1 MPFRPVRPGIQRL
14 SLRRKKLQKAR
25 TQGRSITLVTILMM
39 LAGTPNRAQNTPGT
53 ASVTD
58 SPTDT
63 GRTIEDLNLIGAE
76 TVMPPF
82 AESPLD
88 LNSGFRRALL
98 DEGIALRGLLQA
110 TYAQNTLQ
118 APVPADQQ
126 TYVGEYPFEAGMTN
140 WTFTADL
147 RQLHLQH
154 TQFYI
159 CGVWNWVSWNPA
171 GPKAFQIYGLYL
183 YKAFANRRVEI
194 KAGYIGNNLEVI
206 GLTVGGSTAT
216 GAQGVYAVLPYEV
229 GLSYFPMTTPSFNLR
244 LSGPKHTYVKAVAQR
259 SLDPKGGPTEVE
271 RNHTGFRFIPQGD
284 KLLLFGEA
292 GYIRTAS
299 ATVYDAWFRAGYMH
313 NSTSDTNLATG
324 KAESGNHAAF
334 VLMDYQLWKPDSIQ
348 HGHGLYLGGTAM
360 TADSRFDPY
369 DSYYELR
376 LYQKAP
382 FRSRPFDMASLVA
395 YYSGHSSDLTN
406 SLVASGETVWRNSA
420 SVTGSYALRV
430 HPGQYMSIGLS
441 YVHGPAITPQ
451 VSDALNFSTSYSIF
465 F

>member
-1 MPFRPVRPGIQRL
+1 MALFLGSTGTF
-14 SLRRKKLQKAR
+14 SL
-25 TQGRSITLVTILMM
+25 
-39 LAGTPNRAQNTPGT
+39 AQNTPGT
-53 ASVTD
+53 AAVPD
-58 SPTDT
+58 SPRDV
-63 GRTIEDLNLIGAE
+63 GRSIEDLNLIGAE

-82 AESPLD
+82 SESPID

-98 DEGIALRGLLQA
+98 GEGVALRGLVQL

-126 TYVGEYPFEAGMTN
+126 SYVGEYPFEAAMTN

-154 TQFYI
+154 TQFYV

-183 YKAFANRRVEI
+183 YKALADGRVEI

-229 GLSYFPMTTPSFNLR
+229 GLSYFPMTTPSFNFRVSL
-244 LSGPKHTYVKAVAQR
+244 PKHTYVKAVAQR
-259 SLDPKGGPTEVE
+259 SLDPEGGPREVE
-271 RNHTGFRFIPQGD
+271 RNHTGFRFIPHGD

-292 GYIRTAS
+292 GYIRTAT
-299 ATVYDAWFRAGYMH
+299 ATAHDTWFRVGYMH

-334 VLMDYQLWKPDSIQ
+334 VLMDYQLRKPDRVQ

-395 YYSGHSSDLTN
+395 YYSGHSSDLTD
-406 SLVASGETVWRNSA
+406 SLVASGKTVWRNSA
-420 SVTGSYALRV
+420 SLTGSYALRV

-441 YVHGPAITPQ
+441 YVHGPAITPR
-451 VSDALNFSTSYSIF
+451 VSDALNFSTSYSVF